1 MNKNEKKTYQV
12 LFFVGVLAFLIVTTY
27 GIAQIWAFLSV
38 SREKTEI
45 FNEVKDLPDVYTP
58 KINWLP
64 DEKLERPMEDFS
76 RKVIG
81 RDYVRALYQRNIAIL
96 SKDTTQIQDYF
107 TVLAKSKIK
116 SKIDESKNHL
126 VEQVEFS
133 HNLKLSYYS
142 ADGQIVAFTDFE
154 SEHAERIWDTDR
166 KNMLYDQDTA
176 SYQVI
181 MILEDGYWRI
191 HNMKRIDAKIT
202 AADISQILNVRLKNS
217 RLNKLKL
224 AKGINYYPQASPFK
238 NFWINYDSLE
248 VEKDFKLIKSLN
260 FNSVRIFINYEQ
272 FGKGNVIPEMME
284 RLGHLMNVA
293 ESNNIG
299 IILTL
304 FDFNSDFNLFNFTST
319 DRQLETILT
328 KLKNNKALL
337 AYDLKNEPD
346 IDYNYQDSVLVNQW
360 LSFIVKKAKLYDPN
374 TPITIGWATADK
386 AGFLSPELDFVSF
399 HFYKNTKLLKSD
411 IDNLR
416 SKIGSKQLVI
426 SEYGKSDFQSLIFPI
441 WNPKTF
447 IFGQISD
454 ISKTLNKENIPRFY
468 WTLYDFKEVSSEVAG
483 RWPWQKEPQKHFGL
497 LDLEGKRKDTSDII
511 INNSEFRPDSLFG
524 FIPKFIYSYLII
536 GVIIALSW
544 LRKNAIIHFLSKI
557 IRTLNNRFLGK
568 VFGK

>member
-96 SKDTTQIQDYF
+96 TKDTAQIQDYF

-116 SKIDESKNHL
+116 SKIDESKIHL

-154 SEHAERIWDTDR
+154 SEHAERIWDKDR

-191 HNMKRIDAKIT
+191 HNMKRIDANIT
-202 AADISQILNVRLKNS
+202 LADTSQILNLSLKNN

-238 NFWINYDSLE
+238 NFWLNYDSLQ

-272 FGKGNVIPEMME
+272 FGKGNVIPEMLE
-284 RLGHLMNVA
+284 RLDHLMNVA
-293 ESNNIG
+293 ESNDVG
-299 IILTL
+299 IVLTL

-328 KLKNNKALL
+328 NLKNNKALL

-346 IDYNYQDSVLVNQW
+346 IDYNYQDSTLVNQW
-360 LSFIVKKAKLYDPN
+360 LNFIVKKAKLYDPD

-386 AGFLSPELDFVSF
+386 AAYLSPELDFVSF
-399 HFYKNTKLLKSD
+399 HFYKNAKLLKSD

-416 SKIGSKQLVI
+416 LKIGSKQLVV
-426 SEYGKSDFQSLIFPI
+426 SEYGKSDFQSLVFPI
-441 WNPKTF
+441 WNPKNST
-447 IFGQISD
+447 FGQISD
-454 ISKTLNKENIPRFY
+454 VSKTLGQENIPAFY
-468 WTLYDFKEVSSEVAG
+468 WTLYDFKEVSSDVAG

-497 LDLEGKRKDTSDII
+497 IDLEGRRKDTSDII

-544 LRKNAIIHFLSKI
+544 LRKNAIIHFLSKT

-568 VFGK
+568 IFGK